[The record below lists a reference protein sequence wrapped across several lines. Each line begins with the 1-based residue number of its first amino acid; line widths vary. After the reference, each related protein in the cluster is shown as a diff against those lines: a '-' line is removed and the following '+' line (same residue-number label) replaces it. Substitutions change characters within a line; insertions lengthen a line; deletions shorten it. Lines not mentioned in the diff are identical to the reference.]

1 LFRLLDGLPLAIAQA
16 GAYLQESG
24 VGVRTYL
31 KFYEQQWT
39 ELMESRSRIDAP
51 LQDYPDRS
59 VWTTWTISFNAIQK
73 KDKNVANLLLLWA
86 FLDNKDLWHGLFSAA
101 CRAST
106 IVKRRLSEWIG
117 DIASNEIEF
126 IKAVQLLRNYS
137 LLEDIENLASYAT
150 HPVVHRWAYHIQSKK
165 SRVELAQ
172 LAVIMI
178 GWAVPDS
185 LSRDYSIMQRRLL
198 SHAQVCSRWVLVN
211 EIGRRTRSRH
221 TDEMEFE
228 EPKKKEAILDA
239 ILLLGNLYNNQ
250 DKLAEAEKMYERA
263 LRGKEEALGPK
274 HTSTLDTVNNLGSL
288 YKGQGKLAEAE
299 KMYERALRGK
309 EEALGPK
316 HTSTLTTVNN
326 LGNLYID
333 QDKLAEAEKM
343 YERALRGKEEA
354 LGPKHT
360 STLTTINNLGLLYA
374 GQGKLAE
381 AEKMYERALRGYEE
395 ALDPKHTLTLT
406 TVNNLGLLYTNQGK
420 LAEAKKMYER
430 ALRGYEEALGPK
442 HTSTLTTINNLGL
455 LYASQGKLAEAEK
468 MYERALK
475 GYEDAI
481 GLKNVGIYKPTL
493 NTM

>member
-59 VWTTWTISFNAIQK
+59 VWTTWTISFNVIQT

-126 IKAVQLLRNYS
+126 IKAIQLLRNYS
-137 LLEDIENLASYAT
+137 LLEDIEDLASYAT
-150 HPVVHRWAYHIQSKK
+150 HPVIHRWAYHIQSKK

-178 GWAVPDS
+178 EWAVPDS

-221 TDEMEFE
+221 TNEMEFE

-239 ILLLGNLYNNQ
+239 ILLLGNLYN
-250 DKLAEAEKMYERA
+250 
-263 LRGKEEALGPK
+263 
-274 HTSTLDTVNNLGSL
+274 
-288 YKGQGKLAEAE
+288 
-299 KMYERALRGK
+299 
-309 EEALGPK
+309 
-316 HTSTLTTVNN
+316 
-326 LGNLYID
+326 D
-333 QDKLAEAEKM
+333 QD
-343 YERALRGKEEA
+343 
-354 LGPKHT
+354 
-360 STLTTINNLGLLYA
+360 
-374 GQGKLAE
+374 
-381 AEKMYERALRGYEE
+381 
-395 ALDPKHTLTLT
+395 
-406 TVNNLGLLYTNQGK
+406 
-420 LAEAKKMYER
+420 
-430 ALRGYEEALGPK
+430 
-442 HTSTLTTINNLGL
+442 
-455 LYASQGKLAEAEK
+455 KLAEAEK

-481 GLKNVGIYKPTL
+481 GLENVGIYKPAL
-493 NTM
+493 NTMWNRGDLYVKRGELTQAREAYSGALMGFQIILGPSSNECQKIKAAFELLNFPPGKTRCVANFLTQALITSAGTNNSRGPPVGIEAPKIAHVEITKKPKLSARRLFSKLFR